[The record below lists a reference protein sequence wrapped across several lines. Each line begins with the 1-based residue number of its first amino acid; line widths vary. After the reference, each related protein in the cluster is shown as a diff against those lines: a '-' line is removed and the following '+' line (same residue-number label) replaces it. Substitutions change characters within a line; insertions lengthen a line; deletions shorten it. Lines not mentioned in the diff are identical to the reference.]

1 MFSHEA
7 KKKNS
12 PEGVDFVTPIVEIIT
27 DLINA
32 LLQLLGLGIQ
42 YGINHYKSRKALVR
56 TIEQK
61 ELKSTKSTLSV
72 EDLGFSISR
81 GRPISFSGIDFSKHS
96 SIFGAAGFGKTNLIS
111 ILQEN
116 SLQNNRPIIFFDPK
130 GDLEALLSFKSLCE
144 KYQKK
149 CLIFSEHYKDSI
161 NLNPVKNGSVNQIV
175 DRIMTSFE
183 WTEPF
188 YKDICQDVLMKSV
201 TDLRTHDK
209 IISIGNIIEIY
220 ETKYLTEK
228 TLGLLLKLK
237 NIHTSDFG
245 KILTDN
251 GEALTFEDIRE
262 KNVCLYIGL
271 STQGYGETAM
281 SLGKIFLGEL
291 LFNSYYQLIHSPLSS
306 VSIAKPISVF
316 FDEFGALVTPR
327 FIELQNKCRGAGIQ
341 LYLAVQSVADIDR
354 VDPNLST
361 QIIENSAN
369 LFILKQR
376 VDSGASLLAN
386 AIGTVKSK
394 KHTYKME
401 NGYRQD
407 AGSEREV
414 NEHIC
419 HPDIIK
425 NLRVGQCVLLRHNPT
440 MIDLINIRERGHEQ
454 NKQVVIQ
461 KPKEVAQRKFD
472 PQQGLVPIKRNTV
485 IGGPIGRN

>member
-1 MFSHEA
+1 MFNTET

-12 PEGVDFVTPIVEIIT
+12 PEGLDLVTPIVEIFT
-27 DLINA
+27 DLING
-32 LLQLLGLGIQ
+32 LIHLLGLGIQ
-42 YGINHYKSRKALVR
+42 YGIDQYKARKALVR
-56 TIEQK
+56 TIEEK
-61 ELKSTKSTLSV
+61 ELKSTKSSTSSQ
-72 EDLGFSISR
+72 DLGFSISR
-81 GRPISFSGIDFSKHS
+81 KKPIPLSGIDFSKHS
-96 SIFGAAGFGKTNLIS
+96 AIFGAAGFGKTNLIS
-111 ILQEN
+111 VLQEN
-116 SLQNNRPIIFFDPK
+116 SLQQNRPIIFFDPK
-130 GDLEALLSFKSLCE
+130 GDLEALLSFKALCE

-149 CLIFSEHYKDSI
+149 CLIFSEHYQDSI
-161 NLNPVKNGSVNQIV
+161 NLNPLKNGSVNQIV
-175 DRIMTSFE
+175 DRFMSSFE

-201 TDLRTHDK
+201 RDLYNQDK
-209 IISIGNIIEIY
+209 AISIGNIIEIY
-220 ETKYLTEK
+220 ESKYLTDK

-245 KILTDN
+245 KILEDDGN
-251 GEALTFEDIRE
+251 ALTFEDIRDQ
-262 KNVCLYIGL
+262 KVCLYIGL

-281 SLGKIFLGEL
+281 ALGKIFLGEL
-291 LFNSYYQLIHSPLSS
+291 LYSSYYQLINSPMSS
-306 VSIAKPISVF
+306 TSIANPISVF

-341 LYLAVQSVADIDR
+341 LFLAVQGVADIDR
-354 VDPNLST
+354 VDPNLTS

-386 AIGTVKSK
+386 AIGTTKSK
-394 KHTYKME
+394 KQTYKTE
-401 NGYRQD
+401 RGHRQE

-454 NKQVVIQ
+454 NKVVVIH
-461 KPKEVAQRKFD
+461 KPRASAPKKFD
-472 PQQGLVPIKRNTV
+472 HNQTMVPIKRNTV
-485 IGGPIGRN
+485 IGGSIGRR